1 MSPSGGG
8 GGDDN
13 NVKVMTRVRLFNK
26 REIEISEKEK
36 RRLQPC
42 VRMRDKTVAIMEF
55 YTDASGFPQEKE
67 REAFDFDEAF
77 WSMPLDQAHSLMP
90 YADQKFVYERSGL
103 VALKAAIDGYNVTI
117 FAYGQ
122 TGSGK
127 TYSMLGAPTDPG
139 ISPRMVDDLF
149 ASKNPMIKMT
159 VECVFFEIY
168 NENVRDLFNKKSKIG
183 DYDAPKIRQH
193 PTKGVFVEGLSRKEV
208 STAEVTKNLIEKG
221 TKERAMA
228 ETKMNAHSSRSHAV
242 FQIQITQADPM
253 KGTQKVST
261 INLVD
266 LAGSE
271 KIKLS
276 GVTDKALDEAKAI
289 NQSLSTL
296 RKVIDVLIDNSKIRN
311 PKLHKL
317 PPYRESVLTYDL
329 KDSLGG
335 NSKTMMIAAISP
347 HECNME
353 DTMGTLRYALRAKAI
368 VCDAKVNEEKSAAM
382 MDAMRDEIMA
392 LQQKLR
398 DGTGGGGGGGGGMTS
413 EIKEEIEMRVKEIE
427 RMDRDLQN
435 AHIREEEMVEK
446 MKEAEVAKAELNVV
460 VETQKKERFAAA
472 FRNAFLI
479 NVEKKKQES
488 SRMQSEA
495 LLQQK
500 HELTHHNAYL
510 TSELNAT
517 KELYTSLRDT
527 TEHELNEK
535 NREIFQRDQL
545 LSSIRKQLSNALTE
559 NSTLSAARESLYTT
573 VQAQEAKKS
582 ELERRVQ
589 RQQEELL
596 ACMATVDRHIEEN
609 KRLTAEKEQVES
621 NYEEELENMRK
632 RKDKYKLMYME
643 VNAKAEAARS
653 VVDALQGDRQSFITT
668 IKAQQQVVEEQS
680 SAVKRLAWDRKDC
693 DDKARRLERS
703 VTQKEE
709 DIKLMSEALREYQNA
724 ATEFIYENHTVQR
737 ELERVSRQNTELKI
751 TAERKAASLSPSP
764 IKYRTSPRPS
774 TLTPTRRAPS
784 QPHQQQQQQLHAN
797 AGYSRLS
804 TASSIGRSP
813 HY

>member
-1 MSPSGGG
+1 MDEPGSPSSPHASSS
-8 GGDDN
+8 DN

-42 VRMRDKTVAIMEF
+42 VRMRDKTCAIMEF
-55 YTDASGFPQEKE
+55 YTDDKGFPQEKE
-67 REAFDFDEAF
+67 REAFDFDECF
-77 WSMPLDQAHSLMP
+77 WSMPLEQAHSLMP
-90 YADQKFVYERSGL
+90 YADQKYVYERSGL
-103 VALKAAIDGYNVTI
+103 PALKAAIDGYNVTI

-127 TYSMLGAPTDPG
+127 TYSMLGAPSDPG

-149 ASKNPMIKMT
+149 GSEKNPLVKMT
-159 VECVFFEIY
+159 VECMFFEIY

-208 STAEVTKNLIEKG
+208 TTADVTKNLIEKG

-242 FQIQITQADPM
+242 FQIQVTQSDPM

-311 PKLHKL
+311 PKMHKL
-317 PPYRESVLTYDL
+317 PPYRESVLTYVL

-335 NSKTMMIAAISP
+335 NSRTMMIAAISP
-347 HECNME
+347 HECNIE

-392 LQQKLR
+392 LQMKLR
-398 DGTGGGGGGGGGMTS
+398 DGGGKGGMTS

-427 RMDRDLQN
+427 KMEADLQI
-435 AHIREEEMVEK
+435 AHQREEEMVEK

-479 NVEKKKQES
+479 NVEKKKQET
-488 SRMQSEA
+488 SRLQSEA
-495 LLQQK
+495 LLLQK
-500 HELTHHNAYL
+500 TELEHHNAYL

-535 NREIFQRDQL
+535 NREIHQRDQL
-545 LSSIRKQLSNALTE
+545 LASIRKQLANALTE
-559 NSTLSAARESLYTT
+559 NSTLSAARESLYAT
-573 VQAQEAKKS
+573 VQAMEAKKA

-596 ACMATVDRHIEEN
+596 ASMATVDRHIEEN
-609 KRLTAEKEQVES
+609 RRLQADKEQTEKS
-621 NYEEELENMRK
+621 YEEQLENMRK

-643 VNAKAEAARS
+643 SNAKAEAGRS
-653 VVDALQGDRQSFITT
+653 VVEALQGDRHSFITT

-680 SAVKRLAWDRKDC
+680 AAVKRLAWDRKDC
-693 DDKARRLERS
+693 DDKSRRLERS

-709 DIKLMSEALREYQNA
+709 DIKLMAEALREYQNA
-724 ATEFIYENHTVQR
+724 ATEFIYENHTIHR
-737 ELERVSRQNTELKI
+737 ELDRVARQNNELKQNM
-751 TAERKAASLSPSP
+751 ERQAASMSPSP
-764 IKYRTSPRPS
+764 VKYRSSPRPH
-774 TLTPTRRAPS
+774 TLTPTRRVSLPNNAS
-784 QPHQQQQQQLHAN
+784 QAAAGN
-797 AGYSRLS
+797 GYSRIS
-804 TASSIGRSP
+804 TSSSIGRSP
-813 HY
+813 HQ

>member
-1 MSPSGGG
+1 MDDPGSPMSPPSGGG
-8 GGDDN
+8 GGEN

-26 REIEISEKEK
+26 REIEISEREK
-36 RRLQPC
+36 RRLQAC

-55 YTDASGFPQEKE
+55 YTDAQGFPQEKE
-67 REAFDFDEAF
+67 REAFDFDECF
-77 WSMPLDQAHSLMP
+77 WSMPLEQQHSLMP
-90 YADQKFVYERSGL
+90 YADQRYVYERSGL

-149 ASKNPMIKMT
+149 GQFKNPMVKMT
-159 VECVFFEIY
+159 VECMFFEIY

-208 STAEVTKNLIEKG
+208 TTAEVTKNLIEKG

-317 PPYRESVLTYDL
+317 PPFRESVLTYVL

-335 NSKTMMIAAISP
+335 NSRTMMIAAISP
-347 HECNME
+347 HESNME

-382 MDAMRDEIMA
+382 VDAMRDEIMA
-392 LQQKLR
+392 LQLKLR
-398 DGTGGGGGGGGGMTS
+398 EGGGGGTGGMTA

-427 RMDRDLQN
+427 RMEADLQN
-435 AHIREEEMVEK
+435 AHLREEEMQEK

-479 NVEKKKQES
+479 NVEKKKQET
-488 SRMQSEA
+488 SRLQSEA
-495 LLQQK
+495 LLLQK
-500 HELTHHNAYL
+500 QELEHTNAYL
-510 TSELNAT
+510 NSELNAT
-517 KELYTSLRDT
+517 KELYASLRDT

-545 LSSIRKQLSNALTE
+545 LASIRKQLANALTE
-559 NSTLSAARESLYTT
+559 NSTLSAARESLYAT
-573 VQAQEAKKS
+573 VQAQEAKKA

-596 ACMATVDRHIEEN
+596 GSMATVDRHIDEN
-609 KRLTAEKEQVES
+609 KRLTAEKEQMEA
-621 NYEEELENMRK
+621 NYEEQLDNMRK

-643 VNAKAEAARS
+643 ANAKAEASRA
-653 VVDALQGDRQSFITT
+653 VVDALQGDRHSFITT

-680 SAVKRLAWDRKDC
+680 AAVKRLAWDRKDC
-693 DDKARRLERS
+693 DDKSRRLERS

-737 ELERVSRQNTELKI
+737 ELERVNRQNQELKL
-751 TAERKAASLSPSP
+751 TVERKAASLSPSP
-764 IKYRTSPRPS
+764 VKYRTSPRPY

-784 QPHQQQQQQLHAN
+784 QPQN
-797 AGYSRLS
+797 MTAGYSRLS